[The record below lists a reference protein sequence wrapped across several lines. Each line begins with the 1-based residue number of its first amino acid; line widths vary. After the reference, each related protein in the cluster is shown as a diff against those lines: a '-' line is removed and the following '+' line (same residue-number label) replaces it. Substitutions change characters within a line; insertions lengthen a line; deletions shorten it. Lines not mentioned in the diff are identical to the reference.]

1 MAPRCRLC
9 ARRARARPAVA
20 GIPTPSAPEALAVYE
35 GVTVGFII
43 KHDGRACG
51 EKRSPPSCRFPVLI
65 LSSLPRTYIRRLRS
79 YANEDHC
86 RKGYDFAVAPRLL
99 RARVRRMSGTK
110 VGHAMAPSRKERIS
124 VVIYSRPQTTISREP
139 QLRSVRARERAM
151 SLWHGFH
158 RHSSAA
164 ARTKYAM
171 KFGNAARRVGHRN
184 LWMRGIFGQGVTDH
198 DRKQYRGH
206 FESQM
211 VCFRALGVQGR
222 ACCSIALQVMTRL
235 KFSSAIRL
243 RNFRDL
249 ILIGGG
255 HPSLISSG
263 SRSLSGRNPNRR
275 RPSQLTLITRI
286 VAGTL
291 IASLTQ

>member
-1 MAPRCRLC
+1 
-9 ARRARARPAVA
+9 
-20 GIPTPSAPEALAVYE
+20 
-35 GVTVGFII
+35 
-43 KHDGRACG
+43 
-51 EKRSPPSCRFPVLI
+51 
-65 LSSLPRTYIRRLRS
+65 
-79 YANEDHC
+79 
-86 RKGYDFAVAPRLL
+86 
-99 RARVRRMSGTK
+99 MSGTK

-222 ACCSIALQVMTRL
+222 GNVRNFLTCFCPLPDRADGLVVDFDRPSDLPV
-235 KFSSAIRL
+235 RL
-243 RNFRDL
+243 RRVGSQNFFDQFALLLGR
-249 ILIGGG
+249 IG
-255 HPSLISSG
+255 SG
-263 SRSLSGRNPNRR
+263 S
-275 RPSQLTLITRI
+275 I
-286 VAGTL
+286 VIVELYRAISRLDTGL
-291 IASLTQ
+291 YV

>member
-1 MAPRCRLC
+1 VRGL
-9 ARRARARPAVA
+9 ARPWPASRRRPHPRHSPSTTAVS
-20 GIPTPSAPEALAVYE
+20 PSALSSSTTGALVAKSAVRQA
-35 GVTVGFII
+35 VV
-43 KHDGRACG
+43 
-51 EKRSPPSCRFPVLI
+51 SPVLI